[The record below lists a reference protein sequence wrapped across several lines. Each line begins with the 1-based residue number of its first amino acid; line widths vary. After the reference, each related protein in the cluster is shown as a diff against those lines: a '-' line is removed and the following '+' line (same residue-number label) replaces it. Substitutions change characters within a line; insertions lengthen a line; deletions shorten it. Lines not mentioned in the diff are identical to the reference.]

1 MTHQA
6 RDNTAR
12 LEPREDRVREL
23 QRPVALALG
32 VRVRGATVDVALVQA
47 LTDILCGLVKVH
59 GSWLCRPALGP
70 WRKDKVDLD
79 AADGLGEK
87 AYLDIESR
95 GRWVIG
101 NCARPTSVGRVVRG
115 RTQEDMGL
123 VTKAR
128 HDARDGGLRSELGLR
143 AHRMG
148 DAGERW
154 GSGREEGE
162 HCGDGNARLNGR
174 KALNWFVTTF
184 SYIRGTCCSAVIR

>member
-47 LTDILCGLVKVH
+47 LTDVLCGLVKVH

-87 AYLDIESR
+87 AYLDIEPE
-95 GRWVIG
+95 V
-101 NCARPTSVGRVVRG
+101 VG
-115 RTQEDMGL
+115 
-123 VTKAR
+123 
-128 HDARDGGLRSELGLR
+128 S
-143 AHRMG
+143 
-148 DAGERW
+148 
-154 GSGREEGE
+154 SGTVP
-162 HCGDGNARLNGR
+162 AQP
-174 KALNWFVTTF
+174 V
-184 SYIRGTCCSAVIR
+184 

>member
-1 MTHQA
+1 MQTVEASSPQYLLHTAMYSGEATICARSSIEPA
-6 RDNTAR
+6 RDGSICRA
-12 LEPREDRVREL
+12 
-23 QRPVALALG
+23 G
-32 VRVRGATVDVALVQA
+32 TV
-47 LTDILCGLVKVH
+47 
-59 GSWLCRPALGP
+59 
-70 WRKDKVDLD
+70 D

-115 RTQEDMGL
+115 CTQEDMGL

-143 AHRMG
+143 ARRMG

-162 HCGDGNARLNGR
+162 HCGDGNAQ
-174 KALNWFVTTF
+174 WSTE
-184 SYIRGTCCSAVIR
+184 